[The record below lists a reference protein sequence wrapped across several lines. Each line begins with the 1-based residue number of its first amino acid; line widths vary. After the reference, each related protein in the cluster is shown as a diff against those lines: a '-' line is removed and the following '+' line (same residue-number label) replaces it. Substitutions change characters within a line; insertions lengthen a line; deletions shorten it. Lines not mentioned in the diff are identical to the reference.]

1 MIRFLQ
7 AAGTAL
13 VLFFASFSP
22 SRAMPDEAPQDIVFV
37 FDASGNLGA
46 AGYQTVL
53 DYMSAIVLSVT
64 GDPAHAQHPTRFGAI
79 RFSTGVQTIYNLT
92 DDQTPSVITSVPDNV
107 AYPQGTTH
115 TRDTLNRRPGGIHR
129 WSKDAG
135 RVCREKTPGAPGR
148 NRHLRGRYA
157 ALPSGAWGCFSCYW
171 RAVSG
176 AGSAGPARPLPWVYG
191 VVLQVLGSARQS

>member
-92 DDQTPSVITSVPDNV
+92 DDQKPSVITSVPDNV

-115 TRDTLNRRPGGIHR
+115 TRDTLNRRPGRHPSMEQGCGQSVPGKDSRCVRSTRASAPAMCGPPFGCMGLICQFSHR
-129 WSKDAG
+129 LVAG
-135 RVCREKTPGAPGR
+135 R
-148 NRHLRGRYA
+148 
-157 ALPSGAWGCFSCYW
+157 
-171 RAVSG
+171 RAG
-176 AGSAGPARPLPWVYG
+176 LLACDIAG
-191 VVLQVLGSARQS
+191 